1 MSGRRYCSVR
11 VNVLGWFPSYPP
23 VHNAGAEV
31 AIHSV
36 MRWLA
41 ARGHQVVVGCPL
53 LESSEPR
60 SIDGV
65 DVRSGPGVPR
75 RELFS
80 WADIVIT
87 HLEVTDEAVLWART
101 TETPLAHYLHLHFQ
115 LRVSHVPADAAQL
128 IIANARW
135 VADAV
140 HLDCP
145 ITIVHPP
152 VELDRYSVPAEPG
165 SRTHV
170 TLVNL
175 TANKGAH
182 LFWKLARA
190 EPHRPF
196 MGVRGGYGRQV
207 IPRRVPPN
215 VALLPNEPEMR
226 DRVYSRTRVAL
237 MPSAYETWGRVAIE
251 SMCSGVPV
259 LAHPTPGLVES
270 LGDAGVFVDRDDLAG
285 YRRAL
290 ADLDDPGR
298 YEAAAARSRARA
310 NELADRVQLQLV
322 ELERAL
328 LEAAGSWSAVA
339 DAGRRQVDGAVPVAS
354 PYGDRALTDRAT
366 YARRLAPLGWSELEA
381 GDATTDRIPRTG
393 IEATTNSG
401 EIVHTTAE
409 CFRDWFR
416 PRGWRAVDTRQRT

>member
-1 MSGRRYCSVR
+1 M
-11 VNVLGWFPSYPP
+11 NVLGWFPSYLP

-31 AIHSV
+31 ATHAV

-41 ARGHQVVVGCPL
+41 ARGHQVLVGCPQPG
-53 LESSEPR
+53 SSVPGV
-60 SIDGV
+60 IDGV
-65 DVRSGPGVPR
+65 EVRSGEGLPR
-75 RELFS
+75 RELFT
-80 WADIVIT
+80 WAHIVIT

-115 LRVSHVPADAAQL
+115 LRVAHVPTYAAQL

-145 ITIVHPP
+145 VMVVHPP
-152 VELDRYSVPAEPG
+152 VEVDRYSIPADPNL
-165 SRTHV
+165 RTHG

-190 EPHRPF
+190 EPHRRF
-196 MGVRGGYGRQV
+196 LGVRGSYGRQV

-215 VALLPNEPEMR
+215 VALLSNESEMR
-226 DRVYSRTRVAL
+226 DRVYARTRITL

-251 SMCSGVPV
+251 SMCSGIPV

-290 ADLDDPGR
+290 IDLDDPER
-298 YEAAAARSRARA
+298 YHAAAARSRARA
-310 NELADRVQLQLV
+310 DELADRVQVQLV
-322 ELERAL
+322 QLERAL
-328 LEAAGSWSAVA
+328 LEAAGSRRAVT
-339 DAGRRQVDGAVPVAS
+339 DAGRRRIDGAVPVANR
-354 PYGDRALTDRAT
+354 YGDRALTDRAT
-366 YARRLAPLGWSELEA
+366 YARLLAPLGWSELHS
-381 GDATTDRIPRTG
+381 GDELTDRILRTG
-393 IEATTNSG
+393 IEVTSDSG
-401 EIVHTTAE
+401 DMVHTTVE

-416 PRGWRAVDTRQRT
+416 PRGWRAVRPPSGHGGSV